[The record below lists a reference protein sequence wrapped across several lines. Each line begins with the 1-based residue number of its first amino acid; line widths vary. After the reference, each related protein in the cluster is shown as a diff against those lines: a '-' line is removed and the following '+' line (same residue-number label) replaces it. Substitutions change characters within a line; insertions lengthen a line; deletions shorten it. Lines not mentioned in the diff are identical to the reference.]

1 MILTKL
7 LLYLH
12 HIFYLVKHNLLFVR
26 TADFYTNHMTIE
38 EQKQILIKTID
49 QELKA
54 LAESWLRN
62 IENSH
67 LTIQDIETYNL
78 DCDDFAR
85 MVRIKLRQ

>member
-1 MILTKL
+1 
-7 LLYLH
+7 
-12 HIFYLVKHNLLFVR
+12 
-26 TADFYTNHMTIE
+26 MTIQ

-49 QELKA
+49 QELTV

-78 DCDDFAR
+78 DCEDFAR

>member
-1 MILTKL
+1 
-7 LLYLH
+7 
-12 HIFYLVKHNLLFVR
+12 VR
-26 TADFYTNHMTIE
+26 TADFIPKNMTIQ

-49 QELKA
+49 QELTV

-78 DCDDFAR
+78 DCEDFAR